1 MFNDFNETPV
11 FGDVPRFFPRIGHPD
26 EMSPISDITYD
37 YENYTPPV
45 IEVTP
50 GDDESDTNQ
59 IKTPLANKL
68 L

>member
-26 EMSPISDITYD
+26 EMSPINDITYD
-37 YENYTPPV
+37 YENNTPPV

-50 GDDESDTNQ
+50 GDDESDTSQ